1 MAPST
6 AWFEEKSP
14 RGLGRNLLVVWGETF
29 SWFGEKPPRGL
40 ERKNMI
46 EHVDIKMINSLR
58 L

>member
-1 MAPST
+1 MAPSI

-14 RGLGRNLLVVWGETF
+14 RGLGRSPLVVWGEAP

-46 EHVDIKMINSLR
+46 EHVDMKMIHSMR